1 MVVRGQKLG
10 MNTHENK
17 MYYIIKNG
25 NQILHTGTAEPNT
38 VGTRYELL
46 WFDTEA
52 EMLQYIEDND
62 LEIVDVEDVVA
73 NLDLNIV

>member
-1 MVVRGQKLG
+1 
-10 MNTHENK
+10 

-25 NQILHTGTAEPNT
+25 NQILHTDTAEPNT

-52 EMLQYIEDND
+52 EMLQYIEDNN
-62 LEIVDVEDVVA
+62 LEIVEVKNET
-73 NLDLNIV
+73 N

>member
-1 MVVRGQKLG
+1 MVGAGQQIG
-10 MNTHENK
+10 TNTQENK

-52 EMLQYIEDND
+52 EMLQYIENNH
-62 LEIVDVEDVVA
+62 LEIVEVENEID
-73 NLDLNIV
+73 

>member
-1 MVVRGQKLG
+1 
-10 MNTHENK
+10 

-25 NQILHTGTAEPNT
+25 NQVLQMDTAEPNT

-52 EMLQYIEDND
+52 EMLQYIDDNN
-62 LEIVDVEDVVA
+62 LEIVEMEDEI
-73 NLDLNIV
+73 D

>member
-1 MVVRGQKLG
+1 VAEAGQQIG
-10 MNTHENK
+10 MNTQENN

-25 NQILHTGTAEPNT
+25 NQILHTDTAEPNT

-52 EMLQYIEDND
+52 EMLQYIEDNN
-62 LEIVDVEDVVA
+62 LEIVEVE
-73 NLDLNIV
+73 NETN

>member
-1 MVVRGQKLG
+1 MVEAGQQIG
-10 MNTHENK
+10 VNTQEKNN

-25 NQILHTGTAEPNT
+25 NQVLHTGTAEPNT

-52 EMLQYIEDND
+52 EMQSYIQENE
-62 LEIVDVEDVVA
+62 LISKEEQ
-73 NLDLNIV
+73 

>member
-1 MVVRGQKLG
+1 MAEAGYQIG
-10 MNTHENK
+10 MNTRSNK

-25 NQILHTGTAEPNT
+25 NQVLHTGTAEPNT

-52 EMLQYIEDND
+52 EMQSYIQENE
-62 LEIVDVEDVVA
+62 LISKEEQ
-73 NLDLNIV
+73 

>member
-1 MVVRGQKLG
+1 MAEAGYQIGVKTRS
-10 MNTHENK
+10 NK

-25 NQILHTGTAEPNT
+25 NQVLHTGTAEPNT

-52 EMLQYIEDND
+52 EMQSYIQENE
-62 LEIVDVEDVVA
+62 LISKEEQ
-73 NLDLNIV
+73 

>member
-1 MVVRGQKLG
+1 MVAHGQKIG
-10 MNTHENK
+10 KNTQENN

-25 NQILHTGTAEPNT
+25 NQVLHMDTAEPNT

-52 EMLQYIEDND
+52 EMLAYIEDND
-62 LEIVDVEDVVA
+62 LEIVEVEDD
-73 NLDLNIV
+73 N

>member
-1 MVVRGQKLG
+1 
-10 MNTHENK
+10 

-25 NQILHTGTAEPNT
+25 NQVLHTGTAEPNT

-52 EMLQYIEDND
+52 EMLQYIEDNHSEWICT
-62 LEIVDVEDVVA
+62 LEIVEVEDD
-73 NLDLNIV
+73 N

>member
-1 MVVRGQKLG
+1 MVGAGHQLG
-10 MNTHENK
+10 MNTKDNK

-25 NQILHTGTAEPNT
+25 NQVLHTGMAEPNT

-52 EMLQYIEDND
+52 EMLQYIENNH
-62 LEIVDVEDVVA
+62 LEIVEVEDEI
-73 NLDLNIV
+73 D

>member
-1 MVVRGQKLG
+1 
-10 MNTHENK
+10 

-38 VGTRYELL
+38 VGTRHELL

-52 EMLQYIEDND
+52 EMASYIEDND
-62 LEIVDVEDVVA
+62 LEIVEVEDV
-73 NLDLNIV
+73 D

>member
-1 MVVRGQKLG
+1 MAEAGYQIG
-10 MNTHENK
+10 MNTKENN

-25 NQILHTGTAEPNT
+25 NQVLHTGTAELNT

-52 EMLQYIEDND
+52 EMLQYIEDNH
-62 LEIVDVEDVVA
+62 LEIVEVEDD
-73 NLDLNIV
+73 N

>member
-1 MVVRGQKLG
+1 
-10 MNTHENK
+10 

-25 NQILHTGTAEPNT
+25 NQILHTDTAEPNT

-52 EMLQYIEDND
+52 EMLQYIENNH
-62 LEIVDVEDVVA
+62 LEIVEVEDEI
-73 NLDLNIV
+73 D

>member
-1 MVVRGQKLG
+1 M
-10 MNTHENK
+10 H
-17 MYYIIKNG
+17 YIIKDG

-62 LEIVDVEDVVA
+62 LEIVGVEDELS
-73 NLDLNIV
+73 NN

>member
-1 MVVRGQKLG
+1 M
-10 MNTHENK
+10 H
-17 MYYIIKNG
+17 YIIKNG

-52 EMLQYIEDND
+52 EMQSYIQENE
-62 LEIVDVEDVVA
+62 LIPKEEEECC
-73 NLDLNIV
+73 

>member
-1 MVVRGQKLG
+1 MVEAGQQIG
-10 MNTHENK
+10 MNTQENN

-25 NQILHTGTAEPNT
+25 NQVLHTGMAEPNT

-52 EMLQYIEDND
+52 EMQSYIQENE
-62 LEIVDVEDVVA
+62 LISKEEQ
-73 NLDLNIV
+73 

>member
-1 MVVRGQKLG
+1 MIMVGAGQKIG
-10 MNTHENK
+10 MNTQENK

-25 NQILHTGTAEPNT
+25 NQVLHTGTAEPNT

-52 EMLQYIEDND
+52 EMLQYIADNN
-62 LEIVDVEDVVA
+62 LEIMEA
-73 NLDLNIV
+73 ENEIN

>member
-1 MVVRGQKLG
+1 
-10 MNTHENK
+10 

-25 NQILHTGTAEPNT
+25 NQVLLTGTAEPNT

-52 EMLQYIEDND
+52 EMLQYIEDNN
-62 LEIVDVEDVVA
+62 LEIVEVE
-73 NLDLNIV
+73 NETN

>member
-1 MVVRGQKLG
+1 
-10 MNTHENK
+10 
-17 MYYIIKNG
+17 MYYIIKDG
-25 NQILHTGTAEPNT
+25 NQVLHTGTAEPNT

-52 EMLQYIEDND
+52 EMLAYIEDNNLD
-62 LEIVDVEDVVA
+62 IVEVEDVVA